1 MDKKRNESN
10 RSFGNV
16 AETIAG
22 IDPKQIVKLKAPKKM
37 SKRVEELINL
47 KKENA
52 LTFEEHLEL
61 EPYLAL
67 DLFISLAKAQ
77 ARVLLAS

>member
-1 MDKKRNESN
+1 MKVTEV
-10 RSFGNV
+10 FGNV

-61 EPYLAL
+61 ERYLAL
-67 DLFISLAKAQ
+67 DLFISLTKAQ